1 MLDTKRVVKA
11 AVIATTIVSILC
23 ALFVWVFPTMSVSFI
38 NMTMHSRL
46 AVQEPTLTLG
56 GVVVAIISW
65 DIIVGL
71 ISWLFCAVYNRV
83 KE

>member
-1 MLDTKRVVKA
+1 MLDTNRLIKTA
-11 AVIATTIVSILC
+11 LLTTTIVSIAC
-23 ALFVWVFPTMSVSFI
+23 ALFVWAFPVMSVNFI

-56 GVVVAIISW
+56 RVVATIIMW
-65 DIIVGL
+65 NIIVGL
-71 ISWLFCAVYNRV
+71 ISWLFCEIYNRV